1 MKKFIIIIVILA
13 IIFIGMV
20 IHKNLA
26 IETTNVTIEEVS
38 KIENYINQ
46 IYLQKEIVGESLPY
60 FENINDANEK
70 WIWEVV
76 KKNTEEDKISYE
88 QLQEKAKEIF
98 GQDFTKEFPK
108 EGTDY
113 LKYNEQENLY
123 EIIITES
130 YDQGALF
137 LLNNIEKEKEG
148 YKVELVEY
156 LEDYSPML
164 SEQPEDYIIIKNL
177 DGEEIS
183 KTSSSNEEEELDI
196 VKRNIDR
203 FSKKEVLLKSENE
216 KLYIQ
221 KVLKK

>member
-1 MKKFIIIIVILA
+1 M
-13 IIFIGMV
+13 
-20 IHKNLA
+20 
-26 IETTNVTIEEVS
+26 
-38 KIENYINQ
+38 
-46 IYLQKEIVGESLPY
+46 PY

-98 GQDFTKEFPK
+98 GQDLTKEFPK
-108 EGTDY
+108 EGTEY

-123 EIIITES
+123 EIIVTES

-137 LLNNIEKEKEG
+137 LLNNIEKEKDV

-156 LEDYSPML
+156 LEDYTPML

-183 KTSSSNEEEELDI
+183 RTSSSNEEEELDI

-203 FSKKEVLLKSENE
+203 FSKKEVLLKNENE

-221 KVLKK
+221 KVIKK